1 MKKKVAIKTV
11 KFWIKVLFQSEE
23 IEPKFKIEI
32 KKAIKKLK
40 KGT

>member
-1 MKKKVAIKTV
+1 MKKNQAIKTV
-11 KFWIKVLFQSEE
+11 QFWMKVLFQSEK
-23 IEPKFKIEI
+23 IEPKFKLEI